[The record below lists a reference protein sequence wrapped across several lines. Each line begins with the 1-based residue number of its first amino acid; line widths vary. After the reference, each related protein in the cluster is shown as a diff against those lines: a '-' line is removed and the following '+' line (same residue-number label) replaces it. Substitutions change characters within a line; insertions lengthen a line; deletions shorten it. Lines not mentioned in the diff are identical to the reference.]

1 MVGIFSDFVTLI
13 LGWSSSWILS
23 FLKFVFLFLILTIVI
38 ATVTLIERK
47 VLSLTQ
53 RRVGPNYIGYKGRLQ
68 FIADALKL
76 LVKHI
81 TTLSKVNRFRFLV
94 FPALVCAVIYLF
106 WANLIWGPNLNLI
119 EIEYNLLVV
128 GLMSSTYSILVTV
141 AGLVTKN
148 KYASYSSTRVILV
161 GITLEVL
168 IMFLMILLAIVSETL
183 SFIFAWHFQT
193 NFMCGFLFVLP
204 ALPAIIST
212 FFIETG
218 RIPFDFAEAESELI
232 AGYTTEY
239 GGFYFALFYLGEYF
253 HLYCFS
259 VVYAVCLFGG

>member
-1 MVGIFSDFVTLI
+1 MVFA
-13 LGWSSSWILS
+13 WSSGFIVGFVK
-23 FLKFVFLFLILTIVI
+23 FLILFLILTIVI

-47 VLSLTQ
+47 ILSLTQ

-76 LVKHI
+76 LLKHI
-81 TTLSKVNRFRFLV
+81 AVLTKVNRLLFLCI
-94 FPALVCAVIYLF
+94 PALVCAVIYIF
-106 WANLIWGPNLNLI
+106 WSNILWGPNLQLI
-119 EIEYNLLVV
+119 EIEYNLLMI
-128 GLMSSTYSILVTV
+128 GLMSGAYSILLTV
-141 AGLVTKN
+141 VGFLSKN
-148 KYASYSSTRVILV
+148 KYASMSSTRVLV
-161 GITLEVL
+161 ISLTLEVL
-168 IMFLMILLAIVSETL
+168 IMFLMIILAVMCESL
-183 SFIFAWHFQT
+183 NFQIAT
-193 NFMCGFLFVLP
+193 TFQNEGRLGIWFTMPVWP
-204 ALPAIIST
+204 IILAT

-259 VVYAVCLFGG
+259 AVYAICIFGG